1 MEKVKV
7 IKKAPFPLWGKVLI
21 GLAIGIIAGLVAPK
35 YAEQLKPIGTIFINL
50 VKMLI
55 VPLVFSSL
63 MVGMTSVK
71 DLKKVGRLGL
81 KVFSFYLATTALA
94 VVLGLVLCWLTAQIV
109 PLSGMGPGISDA
121 AAEAVKKQSVVD
133 ILIGLIPTNPA
144 KAMADGNVLQIIVFA
159 VFLGLACNLAG
170 EKSKAVCEFCDHLCN
185 AMIRLTGI
193 IMEAAPV
200 GVFALIA
207 WTVSK
212 YGGSS
217 LKNLML
223 LVAVVYIGCIV
234 QIIFVFGGAL
244 IFMGRLNPLKF
255 FKGSFDAIVLAF
267 SASSS
272 SAALPVSM
280 RCAKDNLGVSSSV
293 VSFSLPLGSTI
304 NMDGTAIYQGV
315 CAMFVAQ
322 AWGIELNI
330 SQYATIV
337 LTSCLG
343 AIGTAGIPG
352 AGLIMLSLVL
362 SSVGLPL
369 EAVGIIAGVDRLLD
383 MARTAVNVCGDLVA
397 AAIVAKSE
405 NELDLDVYNSA
416 VDPS

>member
-1 MEKVKV
+1 MEKSET
-7 IKKAPFPLWGKVLI
+7 KKRKRLPLWGKVLI
-21 GLAIGIIAGLVAPK
+21 GLGIGIIAGLIAPE
-35 YAEQLKPIGTIFINL
+35 YAGKLKPIGTIFINL

-71 DLKKVGRLGL
+71 DLKKVGRLGG
-81 KVFSFYLATTALA
+81 KVFSFYLVTTAMA
-94 VVLGLVLCWLTAQIV
+94 VVLGLVLCWIV
-109 PLSGMGPGISDA
+109 VQFAPLSGMGAEVSDA
-121 AAEAVKKQSVVD
+121 AAEAVKERSVVD
-133 ILIGLIPTNPA
+133 ILIGLIPTNPV
-144 KAMADGNVLQIIVFA
+144 KAMADGDVLQIIVFA

-170 EKSKAVCEFCDHLCN
+170 EKSRVVCELCDHLCN
-185 AMIRLTGI
+185 AMIRLTGV
-193 IMEAAPV
+193 IMELAPI

-223 LVAVVYIGCIV
+223 LTGIVYAGCII

-244 IFMGRLNPLKF
+244 LFMGRLNPLKF
-255 FKGSFDAIVLAF
+255 FKGSFDAVVLAF

-293 VSFSLPLGSTI
+293 VSFSLPLGATI

-322 AWGIELNI
+322 AWGIDLSI
-330 SQYATIV
+330 GQYATIV

-397 AAIVAKSE
+397 AVIVAKSE
-405 NELDLDVYNSA
+405 NELDIEVYNSA

>member
-1 MEKVKV
+1 LRFKELFMEKSKL
-7 IKKAPFPLWGKVLI
+7 KKKKRLPLWGKVLI
-21 GLAIGIIAGLVAPK
+21 GLAIGVAAGLIAPK

-81 KVFSFYLATTALA
+81 KVFSFYLVTTALA
-94 VVLGLVLCWLTAQIV
+94 VILGLILCWLTVQIF
-109 PLSGMGPGISDA
+109 PLSGMGPELSDA
-121 AAEAVKKQSVVD
+121 AAEAVKKRSISE
-133 ILIGLIPTNPA
+133 ILIGLIPTNPI

-170 EKSKAVCEFCDHLCN
+170 EKSKALCEFCDNLCN
-185 AMIRLTGI
+185 AMIKLTGI

-223 LVAVVYIGCIV
+223 LVFIVYAGCIIQMV
-234 QIIFVFGGAL
+234 FVFGGSL
-244 IFMGRLNPLKF
+244 ILLARLNPLKF
-255 FKGSFDAIVLAF
+255 FKGSFDPIVLAF

-280 RCAKDNLGVSSSV
+280 RCAEDNLGVSNSV

-322 AWGIELNI
+322 AWGIDLSI
-330 SQYATIV
+330 GQCATIV

-352 AGLIMLSLVL
+352 AGLIMLTLVL

-369 EAVGIIAGVDRLLD
+369 EAIGVIAGVDRLLD

-397 AAIVAKSE
+397 ATSV
-405 NELDLDVYNSA
+405 